1 MLARERVNV
10 FPLCRCVVDEI
21 FVSQE
26 SGHRSGVQDRR
37 SGLHMLDASLGD
49 IEIAVQVR
57 LHGVIDVLL
66 GQLLDPAQINTFA
79 RPLRLSTH
87 SAFALAVGAASLM
100 IR

>member
-1 MLARERVNV
+1 
-10 FPLCRCVVDEI
+10 
-21 FVSQE
+21 
-26 SGHRSGVQDRR
+26 
-37 SGLHMLDASLGD
+37 MLDASLGD